1 MAHASFVH
9 LHVHTQ
15 YSLLDGACFI
25 SDLVSVAR
33 DQMMPALAI
42 TDHGNMFGAIE
53 FYLGAISKGVKP
65 IIGCEVYI
73 APGSRFEKLSR
84 GIQEA
89 SFHFILLAKDEEGY
103 KNLMKL
109 VSIGYLEGFYYRPRI
124 DKQILSQYSKGL
136 IGLTSCL
143 KGELANLILSGQT
156 QMALDCADNFRA
168 IFGNGNLYLELMDN
182 FIPEQRKLNEELLK
196 VSKLLSIP
204 VVATNDVHY
213 LSKESARAH
222 EVLLCIQTQTTLS
235 DPNRMKFQTDEF
247 YFKTPEEMKRVFAD
261 IPEAISNTIQIAE
274 RCNLELDFRQV
285 RLPHYEPPEGKT
297 REQFLRE
304 LCQKGLETRY
314 AGNVN
319 EVILKRLEGEL
330 KVIENLGFTSYF
342 LIVWD
347 FIHYAKENN
356 IPVGPG
362 RGSAAGS
369 LTSYL
374 LDITDIDPLRYGLL
388 FERFLNP
395 ERVSLPDIDID
406 FCYERRGEV
415 INYVTQK
422 YSKER
427 VAQIITFGTMQARAV
442 IRDVGRVMGLSYA
455 EVDKI
460 AKLVPFDPNISL
472 ATAIDNEPELKNLYK
487 SNSQVTQLIDT
498 SLGLEGLSRHA
509 STHAA
514 GVVISEEP
522 LVNYIPLFKTSDDQI
537 TTGYPGSALEKI
549 GLLKVDFLG
558 LRTLTVI
565 DETVKLLK
573 KTQGVQ
579 IKIDQI
585 PLDER
590 KTFRLLTN
598 AESLGVFQL
607 ESSGMRDLLRKLA
620 PQRIEDIIAL
630 LALYRP
636 GPIGSG
642 MVDEFI
648 KRKHGLISIKYDHK
662 HLEPI
667 LKDTYGIVVYQEQVM
682 RIASDLAGFSLSQ
695 ADILRRAMSK
705 KTPEIMEEQRRFFV
719 EGCGKNNID
728 QRTANKIFDLMEYF
742 SGYGFNLSHSTAYAL
757 ISYRTAYLKAN
768 YPLEFM
774 NALLTSEK
782 DNTDKIVDYINE
794 AMRMGINILPPDIN
808 DSFAKFTPIGKNSI
822 RFGLSAIKNVGTG
835 AIESIIQAR
844 NKGGAFKS
852 LYDFCERVDLRL
864 VNRKV
869 IESLIKCGAFD
880 SFGLHRSQL
889 MVMLEHA
896 LEVAS
901 GIQKDRLSK
910 QLSFF
915 DALEDV
921 GGFKKSF
928 QEIPNIKEWLESQM
942 LAFEKEILGFYI
954 TGHPLARYERILK
967 TYASCPTAELVN
979 RRDGEE
985 ILIGGIIHKAKQTTT
1000 RNKSEK
1006 MAILKLEDLDGTVE
1020 VLVFPEAFR
1029 QTGKQIRIGRVVF
1042 IKGKLNLRDEE
1053 PKVIANDIIPIEEVA
1068 EKYTSKVEIDLFT
1081 AGLEDQRLGELKS
1094 VLLHHPGNV
1103 PVYLNLTTPNNQRF
1117 QLLVGEELYIQPNE
1131 GLIQDLEKMLGER
1144 AVHLGTGTFDN
1155 SLKL

>member
-1 MAHASFVH
+1 
-9 LHVHTQ
+9 
-15 YSLLDGACFI
+15 
-25 SDLVSVAR
+25 
-33 DQMMPALAI
+33 
-42 TDHGNMFGAIE
+42 
-53 FYLGAISKGVKP
+53 
-65 IIGCEVYI
+65 
-73 APGSRFEKLSR
+73 
-84 GIQEA
+84 
-89 SFHFILLAKDEEGY
+89 
-103 KNLMKL
+103 
-109 VSIGYLEGFYYRPRI
+109 
-124 DKQILSQYSKGL
+124 
-136 IGLTSCL
+136 
-143 KGELANLILSGQT
+143 
-156 QMALDCADNFRA
+156 
-168 IFGNGNLYLELMDN
+168 
-182 FIPEQRKLNEELLK
+182 
-196 VSKLLSIP
+196 
-204 VVATNDVHY
+204 
-213 LSKESARAH
+213 
-222 EVLLCIQTQTTLS
+222 
-235 DPNRMKFQTDEF
+235 MKFQTDEF
-247 YFKTPEEMKRVFAD
+247 YFKTPEEMKRVFDD

-304 LCQKGLETRY
+304 LCQKGLQIRY
-314 AGNVN
+314 TGNVN
-319 EVILKRLEGEL
+319 ELILKRLEGEL

-347 FIHYAKENN
+347 FVHYAKENN

-374 LDITDIDPLRYGLL
+374 LGITDIDPLRYGLL

-442 IRDVGRVMGLSYA
+442 IRDVGRVMGMSYA

-460 AKLVPFDPNISL
+460 AKLVPLDPNISL

-498 SLGLEGLSRHA
+498 SLSLEGLSRHA

-573 KTQGVQ
+573 KTQEVQ

-590 KTFRLLTN
+590 KTFRLLSN

-642 MVDEFI
+642 MVDDFI
-648 KRKHGLISIKYDHK
+648 KRKHGLIPIKYDHK

-682 RIASDLAGFSLSQ
+682 RIASELAGFSLSQ
-695 ADILRRAMSK
+695 ADLLRRAMSK
-705 KTPEIMEEQRRFFV
+705 KTSEIMEEQRRSFV

-742 SGYGFNLSHSTAYAL
+742 SGYGFNLSHSAAYAL

-774 NALLTSEK
+774 SALLTSEK

-844 NKGGAFKS
+844 IKEGAFKS
-852 LYDFCERVDLRL
+852 LYDFCEHVDLRL

-901 GIQKDRLSK
+901 GIQKDKLSK

-928 QEIPNIKEWLESQM
+928 QETPNIKEWPESQM

-954 TGHPLARYERILK
+954 TGHPLARYERTLK
-967 TYASCPTAELVN
+967 TYASCPTVELVS

-985 ILIGGIIHKAKQTTT
+985 ILIGGIIHKAKQTMT

-1006 MAILKLEDLDGTVE
+1006 MAILKLEDLDGAVE

-1042 IKGKLNLRDEE
+1042 VKGKLNLRDEE

-1094 VLLHHPGNV
+1094 ILLRHPGKV

-1144 AVHLGTGTFDN
+1144 AVHCLSADIARMP
-1155 SLKL
+1155 KLQ